1 MSDNSIRIKTEKNAL
16 EIIDYSF
23 PDIRIA
29 LQDRILSNYAGM
41 RAVCHWHSDFEF
53 IYIFDGEMNYD
64 INGEIVLLKK
74 GDLLFVNSERL
85 HYGFSNDWKD
95 CKFFV
100 LIFNTN
106 LLKSN
111 LNIFNKQ
118 VKPIIESSLN
128 YKIFNEN
135 NIIRRIENPGKGGNV
150 SFPKTIKTLINDL
163 KFFSEHKEQINKYDI
178 LASCFS
184 VWSLVSD
191 NITISDISEISYGL
205 EDLDLQKHM
214 VNFIYQNFQQQIT
227 LDEIAAS
234 ANVSRSKCCRLFQ
247 KYLNESPILF
257 LKDYRL
263 RKSCDLLLQSNYS
276 ITEIATMVGYNHLSY
291 YSKIF
296 LEKYGMTPHDY
307 RKEKNDN

>member
-1 MSDNSIRIKTEKNAL
+1 MPSKTATITGRLQLSYSLPERISFSTFNS
-16 EIIDYSF
+16 
-23 PDIRIA
+23 P
-29 LQDRILSNYAGM
+29 ILSVGIA
-41 RAVCHWHSDFEF
+41 
-53 IYIFDGEMNYD
+53 
-64 INGEIVLLKK
+64 
-74 GDLLFVNSERL
+74 
-85 HYGFSNDWKD
+85 YGF
-95 CKFFV
+95 
-100 LIFNTN
+100 
-106 LLKSN
+106 
-111 LNIFNKQ
+111 
-118 VKPIIESSLN
+118 
-128 YKIFNEN
+128 
-135 NIIRRIENPGKGGNV
+135 
-150 SFPKTIKTLINDL
+150 
-163 KFFSEHKEQINKYDI
+163 
-178 LASCFS
+178 
-184 VWSLVSD
+184 SD

-234 ANVSRSKCCRLFQ
+234 VNVSRSKCCRLFQ

-307 RKEKNDN
+307 RKEKTDN